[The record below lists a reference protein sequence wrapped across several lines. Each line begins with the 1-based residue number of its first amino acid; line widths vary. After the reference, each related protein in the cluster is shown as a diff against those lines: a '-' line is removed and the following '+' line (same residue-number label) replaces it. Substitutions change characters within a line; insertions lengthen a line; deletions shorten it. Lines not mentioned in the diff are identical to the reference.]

1 MPSDARSKTLGS
13 IDRQKRTDPDGSSD
27 STLRANMAHL
37 RRYARGLLR
46 STADA
51 DDLVQDCLTRML
63 ARESGRGPVREQRR
77 FLIVSARNLFFTR
90 YKQRVRRSITLSL
103 SDMVDELGYAP
114 TQQDRLNL
122 RDVARGLARL
132 PRAQREAIML
142 VALNELS
149 CEQAA
154 RSLGVAVGTI
164 QSRVHRARI
173 ALRSQE
179 GTPEPMSG
187 RKPQRNRPTIE
198 S

>member
-1 MPSDARSKTLGS
+1 MPSDVRLKTPGN
-13 IDRQKRTDPDGSSD
+13 IDRQKHTDPHEARDLA
-27 STLRANMAHL
+27 LRANMAHL

-46 STADA
+46 NAADA

-90 YKQRVRRSITLSL
+90 YKQRVRRSVTLSL

-142 VALNELS
+142 VALDELS

-164 QSRVHRARI
+164 QSRVHRARM
-173 ALRSQE
+173 ALKSLD
-179 GTPEPMSG
+179 GTPKPMSG
-187 RKPQRNRPTIE
+187 RKPQRSRRTIAA
-198 S
+198 

>member
-1 MPSDARSKTLGS
+1 MPSDARSKMPVST
-13 IDRQKRTDPDGSSD
+13 DRQKHADPDGSWD
-27 STLRANMAHL
+27 LTLRDNMAHL

-46 STADA
+46 NAADA

-63 ARESGRGPVREQRR
+63 AREGGRGPVREQRR

-90 YKQRVRRSITLSL
+90 YKQRVRRSVTLSL
-103 SDMVDELGYAP
+103 SDMVDELGYGP

-132 PRAQREAIML
+132 PRPQREAIML
-142 VALNELS
+142 VALDELS

-164 QSRVHRARI
+164 QSRVHRARM
-173 ALRSQE
+173 ALKSLEGASEPRAGKRHDHRSF
-179 GTPEPMSG
+179 
-187 RKPQRNRPTIE
+187 RR
-198 S
+198 

>member
-1 MPSDARSKTLGS
+1 MPSDVRSKTPGS
-13 IDRQKRTDPDGSSD
+13 IDRQKRGDPDGSWD
-27 STLRANMAHL
+27 LALRANMAHL

-46 STADA
+46 NSADA

-90 YKQRVRRSITLSL
+90 YKQRVRRSVTLSL

-132 PRAQREAIML
+132 PRPQREAIML
-142 VALNELS
+142 VALHELS

-164 QSRVHRARI
+164 QSRVHRARM
-173 ALRSQE
+173 ALKSLDGGPR
-179 GTPEPMSG
+179 PISG
-187 RKPQRNRPTIE
+187 RKPQRSRRTIAA
-198 S
+198 

>member
-1 MPSDARSKTLGS
+1 MPSDVRSKTPGS
-13 IDRQKRTDPDGSSD
+13 IDRQKRGDPDGSWD
-27 STLRANMAHL
+27 LALRANMAHL

-46 STADA
+46 NSADA

-90 YKQRVRRSITLSL
+90 YKQRVRRSVTLSL

-132 PRAQREAIML
+132 PHPQREAIML
-142 VALNELS
+142 VALDELS

-164 QSRVHRARI
+164 QSRVHRARM
-173 ALRSQE
+173 ALKSLE
-179 GTPEPMSG
+179 GAPKPISG
-187 RKPQRNRPTIE
+187 RKPQRSRRTIAA
-198 S
+198 

>member
-1 MPSDARSKTLGS
+1 MPNDPRSKTPGS
-13 IDRQKRTDPDGSSD
+13 REKHADGASDPALRT
-27 STLRANMAHL
+27 NMAHL

-46 STADA
+46 NTADA

-77 FLIVSARNLFFTR
+77 FLMVSARNLFFTR
-90 YKQRVRRSITLSL
+90 YKQRVRRSVTLSL
-103 SDMVDELGYAP
+103 SDMVEELGYAP

-142 VALNELS
+142 VALDELS

-164 QSRVHRARI
+164 QSRVHRARM
-173 ALRSQE
+173 ALRSLE
-179 GTPEPMSG
+179 ANAKPVPG
-187 RKPQRNRPTIE
+187 RKPQHSRRTFAA
-198 S
+198 